1 MELQATQDFRL
12 VFSKPIKVPQV
23 PLPFPHIPPPQQVV
37 QHQRASL
44 HGENEGH
51 HLIKIPFGGRAVIV
65 KLSVFILI
73 KERFGCNS
81 V

>member
-12 VFSKPIKVPQV
+12 VFLKPVKCSTGALT
-23 PLPFPHIPPPQQVV
+23 LPPHPSSLTSGR
-37 QHQRASL
+37 HKRACL

-51 HLIKIPFGGRAVIV
+51 YLIKLPVGGRAVIV

-73 KERFGCNS
+73 K
-81 V
+81 